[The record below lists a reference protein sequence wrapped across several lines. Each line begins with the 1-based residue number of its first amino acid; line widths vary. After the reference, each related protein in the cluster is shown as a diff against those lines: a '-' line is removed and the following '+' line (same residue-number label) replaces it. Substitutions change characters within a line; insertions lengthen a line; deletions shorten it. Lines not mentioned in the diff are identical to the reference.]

1 MSNQLQAKAH
11 PAVGGLPSA
20 DWSPRDVPA
29 GTTTRNVVLRT
40 RDGAATVGTL
50 YTPQRAETVVCIMH
64 PREFMACHYLVPDI
78 VAAGYAAWT
87 QSPRAIGNDLRL
99 EHEIALY
106 EVAAGMK
113 YLRDAGFRNIVLL
126 GNSGGAGLY
135 SLYVQQATKRTA
147 ERIEKTPSG
156 RPTRLAELEM
166 PNVDGF
172 VFVAPHPGQG
182 ALLLQCI
189 DPSVTDEADPLAVD
203 ASLDPLNPRNGFV
216 EPPASSAYTAE
227 FVSRYRGAQLA
238 RVRRID
244 DRARSLIEERLAA
257 RQRGKET
264 SAAHGSSADR
274 RTSAHTP
281 IMTIWRTDAD
291 LRCFDLSLDPS
302 DRRYGSLWGADPYA
316 SNYGCVGFGRICT
329 PESWLSTWSGAS
341 SNAAVVKT
349 APAISQPS
357 LLIEY
362 TGDQACFP
370 SIVKGIYES
379 IGSSDKQHQRVRG
392 DHHGRALTAD
402 EEPGRLAAARLL
414 QAWLREKF
422 PS

>member
-1 MSNQLQAKAH
+1 MPDKQQNKRRTAA
-11 PAVGGLPSA
+11 AGLPSA

-40 RDGAATVGTL
+40 RDGAPTTGSL
-50 YTPQRAETVVCIMH
+50 YTPQRADTVVCIMH

-78 VAAGYAAWT
+78 VGAGYAAWT

-106 EVAAGMK
+106 EVAAGMAF
-113 YLRDAGFRNIVLL
+113 LRSAGFRNIVLL

-135 SLYVQQATKRTA
+135 SLYVQQASTPA
-147 ERIEKTPSG
+147 SERIEKTPSG
-156 RPTRLAELEM
+156 RATQLSELEM
-166 PNVDGF
+166 PVVDGMIF
-172 VFVAPHPGQG
+172 IAPHPGQG

-189 DPSVTDEADPLAVD
+189 DPSVMDETDPLAVD
-203 ASLDPLNPRNGFV
+203 SALDPLHPGNGFA
-216 EPPASSAYTAE
+216 EPPESSGYTQE
-227 FVSRYRGAQLA
+227 FVSRYRAAQLE
-238 RVRRID
+238 RVKRLD
-244 DRARSLIEERLAA
+244 QRARDLIEERLAV
-257 RQRGKET
+257 RRRGNDIPAVQ
-264 SAAHGSSADR
+264 SQPADR
-274 RTSAHTP
+274 RKSAHTP
-281 IMTIWRTDAD
+281 IMTVWRTDAD

-329 PESWLSTWSGAS
+329 PESWLSTWSGVS
-341 SNAAVVKT
+341 SNARVAKT
-349 APAISQPS
+349 ARAISQPS

-370 SIVKGIYES
+370 SVVKEIFES
-379 IGSSDKQHQRVRG
+379 IGSVDKRHERVRG

-402 EEPGRLAAARLL
+402 EEPGRLAAGRLM
-414 QAWLREKF
+414 QAWLHEKF
-422 PS
+422 PL